1 MGMEP
6 RSAAA
11 AGKDF
16 PYESPTTCYIEVRQD
31 GLVTQGIDPATYGR
45 ARSGESRIFAVWPG
59 QWRSDL
65 FIIDDLDEYAKAVG
79 LVHDEERTGLAEH
92 VHEVRWAVSPYEA
105 NPQGTYIS
113 IDVWLDCGCKVLD
126 RAAFANQM
134 RQQRGWAV
142 ATSGGWGSSSDSKST
157 TYTLRA
163 RRKSL
168 S

>member
-1 MGMEP
+1 MEP

-31 GLVTQGIDPATYGR
+31 GSVTQGMGQGVYER
-45 ARSGESRIFAVWPG
+45 AQSGESRIFAVWPG
-59 QWRSDL
+59 EWRSDL
-65 FIIDDLDEYAKAVG
+65 FIIDDIDEYAKAVG

-92 VHEVRWAVSPYEA
+92 VHDVRWAVSPYEHK
-105 NPQGTYIS
+105 PDGTYIS
-113 IDVWLDCGCKVLD
+113 INVWLDCGCKIRDL
-126 RAAFANQM
+126 ATFANQM

-142 ATSGGWGSSSDSKST
+142 ATSGGWGSSSNSKST
-157 TYTLRA
+157 TYTLRV

-168 S
+168 N